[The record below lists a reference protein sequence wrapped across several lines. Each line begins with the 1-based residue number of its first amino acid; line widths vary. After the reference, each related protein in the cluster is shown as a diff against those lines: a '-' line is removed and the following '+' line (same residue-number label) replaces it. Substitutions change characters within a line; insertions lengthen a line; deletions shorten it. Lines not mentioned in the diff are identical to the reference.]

1 MAKTREQKEQIV
13 EKLSSDLK
21 NAKIVIFAAFSGLKV
36 EDSDQLRKDLREND
50 NFFKIIKTS
59 LVKISLKNAGVEATI
74 DQITQPLAIVLGNS
88 DELTAP
94 KSINLFSKKNEA
106 LQILG
111 GIYKNNWI
119 ESSEIKKLAQIPG
132 RNELEAH
139 LVGTIAQPLSRLN
152 NALSGNLR
160 SLVYILK
167 QYQSN
172 RKLIV

>member
-21 NAKIVIFAAFSGLKV
+21 KAKIVIFAAFSGLKV
-36 EDSDQLRKDLREND
+36 ADSDQLRKDLKENN

-59 LVKISLKNAGVEATI
+59 LVKIALKNAGVDATI

-94 KSINLFSKKNEA
+94 KTIHLFGKKNEA

-111 GIYKNNWI
+111 GIYQNTWI
-119 ESSEIKKLAQIPG
+119 EGEQIKKLAQIPG
-132 RNELEAH
+132 RETLEAH
-139 LVGTIAQPLSRLN
+139 LVGSLAQPIARLN

-160 SLVYILK
+160 SLVYILS
-167 QYQSN
+167 QYQNS
-172 RKLIV
+172 K